1 MMQSPRTLSKI
12 RFRSHETVFLLK
24 YNFHSARIY
33 NTTSIHQSNTLMCM
47 RQCSACW
54 DWHKI
59 VPTRR
64 NWPCHHYNNECH
76 QVLTKFREI
85 ADCNGVPSNF
95 NQISENHSE
104 HAVRDSDKFPHVL
117 TFIRVPNLPRQWDD
131 ANNHSDRP
139 SIVICQVWKKNTRFT
154 ETPTQGDFFQ
164 ADKTVIQVN
173 VFYSISVQ
181 FIGKQLVTMPE
192 TAPQSVAVVDAAKK
206 VIGRQFCLY
215 MNAYLLKLHNSNGW

>member
-85 ADCNGVPSNF
+85 AYCNGVPSNF

-139 SIVICQVWKKNTRFT
+139 SIVICQVWQKKNTRFT

-164 ADKTVIQVN
+164 TDKTVIQVN
-173 VFYSISVQ
+173 VFYSISV
-181 FIGKQLVTMPE
+181 
-192 TAPQSVAVVDAAKK
+192 
-206 VIGRQFCLY
+206 
-215 MNAYLLKLHNSNGW
+215 